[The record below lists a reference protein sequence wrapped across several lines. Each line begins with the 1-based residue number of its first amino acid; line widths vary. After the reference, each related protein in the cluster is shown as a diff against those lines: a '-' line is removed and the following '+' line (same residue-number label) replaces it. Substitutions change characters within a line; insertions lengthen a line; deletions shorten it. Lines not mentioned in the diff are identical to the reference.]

1 MNKTNKFFLTLLV
14 FIFSYIRLLQF
25 FSDFGNDFY
34 STLENYPFE
43 IADGYGLYHYYA
55 LILGVLQIS
64 FSFFWISISIV
75 LSLSLWYFLIS
86 LDYSISKLSYNT
98 LILFTF
104 VLGYIIPWF
113 AFQNYRYG
121 SALLL
126 LGSISLVGKSK
137 YFKFLLSVLIHSL
150 SVIFI
155 PYFVI
160 VYYKITTKKV
170 VLVAIVL
177 SLFFYLFVEQILIVL
192 LSLIGYENYTN
203 DLLQISEGRESILL
217 SLIRCF
223 ILFFVGC
230 KIIKDEYKSGFIY
243 LLIIYCMAILFTP
256 FHGRFIPFIYIILV
270 KVLNNEKSNYKLI
283 FLSFLIIESYFSIA
297 KSIFHYGV

>member
-1 MNKTNKFFLTLLV
+1 M
-14 FIFSYIRLLQF
+14 
-25 FSDFGNDFY
+25 
-34 STLENYPFE
+34 
-43 IADGYGLYHYYA
+43 
-55 LILGVLQIS
+55 
-64 FSFFWISISIV
+64 
-75 LSLSLWYFLIS
+75 WYFLSS
-86 LDYSISKLSYNT
+86 LDYNVSKLSYNT

-104 VLGYIIPWF
+104 VLGYIVPWF

-121 SALLL
+121 AVLLL
-126 LGSISLVGKSK
+126 LGSISLKGKSK
-137 YFKFLLSVLIHSL
+137 YFKFLLAGFIHSL

-155 PYFVI
+155 PYFI
-160 VYYKITTKKV
+160 IIYYKITTKKV
-170 VLVAIVL
+170 VFIAIL
-177 SLFFYLFVEQILIVL
+177 LGLFFYLFISQILVVI

-223 ILFFVGC
+223 ILFFVGF

-256 FHGRFIPFIYIILV
+256 FHGRFIPFIYIVLV
-270 KVLNNEKSNYKLI
+270 KILNNEKSNYKLI
-283 FLSFLIIESYFSIA
+283 FLSFLIIESYFSIT